1 MSGRGE
7 ERSEPTPGRARG
19 SFRVGFL
26 GAGIPIVVLSLL
38 SVAGNINGYAGL
50 LLYLWFFG
58 AVAWLGAVLAMI
70 VAYVAGQPET
80 GTGILA
86 ALAVGLLV
94 LGATCFAN
102 LNGPTLKGL

>member
-1 MSGRGE
+1 MSGQGE
-7 ERSEPTPGRARG
+7 ERPRPAPAPGGTRG

-26 GAGIPIVVLSLL
+26 GAGIPIIALSLL
-38 SVAGNINGYAGL
+38 SVAGNIDGYAAL
-50 LLYLWFFG
+50 LVYLWFFG
-58 AVAWLGAVLAMI
+58 ALAWLGALLAMI

-94 LGATCFAN
+94 LGATCFA
-102 LNGPTLKGL
+102 